1 MACTANE
8 MITYARS
15 FIGTKEYPANSN
27 KTKFGEAYGANGVPW
42 CCIFQWYIFNKKGMS
57 DQFYD
62 GKKTA
67 SCTTFMN
74 WAKSKK
80 KFYTS
85 GYQPGDIVLYN
96 FDKVPDADHI
106 GIITRVSGNYIYAVE
121 GNTSKS
127 GSQDNGGAVLEKERH
142 KSLILGVYRPTY
154 KGASNTTSKGSTSA
168 SSSASN
174 SNSYVKKAQAAINKL
189 CGTKISEDGLIGTET
204 KKGVRK
210 ALQVALNKDYKGKL
224 SVDGVIGSST
234 KNLLSNHYVK
244 KNEKQYL
251 VTFVE
256 ISLMVLGYY
265 KSSIEYPGVFGSGL
279 ESAVKSF
286 QKNNKLS
293 VDGKAGR
300 ETILKI
306 ISKLS

>member
-8 MITYARS
+8 MITFARS
-15 FIGTKEYPANSN
+15 FINTKESPANSN
-27 KTKFGEAYGANGVPW
+27 RTKFGEAYGANGVPW
-42 CCIFQWYIFNKKGMS
+42 CCIFQWYLFNKKGMS
-57 DQFYD
+57 NQFYD

-85 GYQPGDIVLYN
+85 GYRPGDIVLYN

-121 GNTSKS
+121 GNTSKY
-127 GSQDNGGAVLEKERH
+127 GSQDNGGAVLEKQRH

-154 KGASNTTSKGSTSA
+154 KGGSNTTSKGSTSA
-168 SSSASN
+168 SSSTTKGNA
-174 SNSYVKKAQAAINKL
+174 YIKKAQVAINKF
-189 CGTKISEDGLIGTET
+189 CNINISEDGIMGLDT
-204 KKGVRK
+204 KKGARK
-210 ALQVALNKDYKGKL
+210 ALQIALNKDYKSKL
-224 SVDGVIGSST
+224 SVDGIIGSST
-234 KNLLSNHYVK
+234 KSTLGNHYVK

-256 ISLMVLGYY
+256 ISLMLLGYY
-265 KSSIEYPGVFGSGL
+265 KSSIEIPGIFGSGL
-279 ESAVKSF
+279 ESAVKNF

-300 ETILKI
+300 DTILKI